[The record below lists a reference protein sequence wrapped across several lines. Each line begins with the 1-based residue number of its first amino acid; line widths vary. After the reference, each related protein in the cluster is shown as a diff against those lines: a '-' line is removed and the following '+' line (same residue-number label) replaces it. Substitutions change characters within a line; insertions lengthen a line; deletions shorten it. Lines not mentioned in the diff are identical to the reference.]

1 MHRQRAQRLADRTPS
16 VTLFRVLSAMSRR
29 LLKFTGGSVD
39 DYATLS
45 TPTLSPSC

>member
-1 MHRQRAQRLADRTPS
+1 MGDSARGACNSLAQ
-16 VTLFRVLSAMSRR
+16 AMSRR
-29 LLKFTGGSVD
+29 LLKFNGGSVD